1 MPLLPN
7 LGDIPQA
14 QFDRIVAA
22 FPGTT
27 AAEKTASYQA
37 WLTNR
42 IIEQVEAVEA
52 DKARRAIRA
61 SLPPRVPEP
70 VFSTNP

>member
-1 MPLLPN
+1 MPVLPN

-27 AAEKTASYQA
+27 SAEKTQSYQD

-42 IIEQVEAVEA
+42 ILDQVTTVEMNRA
-52 DKARRAIRA
+52 AAAISSSLPARR
-61 SLPPRVPEP
+61 PEP
-70 VFSTNP
+70 KF

>member
-22 FPGTT
+22 FPGATN
-27 AAEKTASYQA
+27 AEKTQA
-37 WLTNR
+37 YKDWLTNR
-42 IIEQVEAVEA
+42 LIDRVSVVEQTRLSHQVESSLP
-52 DKARRAIRA
+52 ARR
-61 SLPPRVPEP
+61 PEP
-70 VFSTNP
+70 TEDF